1 MQKQHFTR
9 YERAV
14 RGSWVVFVLENNTI
28 IEAVEVS
35 TERAAEAVKNNLDGF
50 YDSKYEVLISPP

>member
-1 MQKQHFTR
+1 M
-9 YERAV
+9 
-14 RGSWVVFVLENNTI
+14 VFVLENNTI

-35 TERAAEAVKNNLDGF
+35 TERAAEAVKNNLDSF